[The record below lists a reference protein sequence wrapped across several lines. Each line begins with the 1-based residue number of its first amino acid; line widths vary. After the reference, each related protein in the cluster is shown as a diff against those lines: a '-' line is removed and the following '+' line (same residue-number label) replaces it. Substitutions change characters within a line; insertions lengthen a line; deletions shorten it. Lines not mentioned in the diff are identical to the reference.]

1 MQGQRLLWSE
11 LDLKRLK
18 EQALSAQRK
27 CQLNINYS
35 GSAGLRAEGAM
46 VPQELERDDML
57 MRKAPACFIQ
67 EGDSCRG
74 WRASGGFLKRSWCS
88 ERSFCSSHLLVLFIS
103 QNHLDGSAK
112 SYLRGRF

>member
-35 GSAGLRAEGAM
+35 GSAGLCAEGAM
-46 VPQELERDDML
+46 VLQELERDDT
-57 MRKAPACFIQ
+57 C
-67 EGDSCRG
+67 
-74 WRASGGFLKRSWCS
+74 
-88 ERSFCSSHLLVLFIS
+88 
-103 QNHLDGSAK
+103 
-112 SYLRGRF
+112 